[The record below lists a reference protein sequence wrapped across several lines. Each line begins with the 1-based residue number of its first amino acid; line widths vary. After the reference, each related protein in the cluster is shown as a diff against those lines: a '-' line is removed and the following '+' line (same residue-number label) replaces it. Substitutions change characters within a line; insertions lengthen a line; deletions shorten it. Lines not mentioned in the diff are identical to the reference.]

1 MNYIKTKQ
9 LAKILDCSED
19 FLKKDRKSRALGIPY
34 HTYGKEILYAE
45 EEVKAFLDTLK
56 TE

>member
-9 LAKILDCSED
+9 LAEILDCSED
-19 FLKKDRKSRALGIPY
+19 FLKKDRKTRALGIPY